1 MPKAPLLAIDTRMKS
16 LGLIGF
22 GQFGRLAASVLKA
35 HFDVLVSDTAPD
47 APAQA
52 SALGVGFGTLQDAA
66 TREIVVI
73 AVPVAAMRA
82 VIAEAAPHIRPDAL
96 VVDVG
101 SVKMLPA
108 TWMRELLPAHVDI
121 VATHPLFGPQSVAR
135 DGLPG
140 LRFVVCPVRGDR
152 HEEVAAFGR
161 SLGLAVTV
169 TTPEEH
175 DQEMAYVQ
183 ALTHLIGRS
192 LVNLGIPDER
202 LATQSYQHLLEL
214 CGLIGADTFELFQ
227 AIQTQNPY
235 APEVVKAFVAQAQ
248 SLLDEVKAAA
258 SPS

>member
-1 MPKAPLLAIDTRMKS
+1 MKS

-22 GQFGRLAASVLKA
+22 GQFGQLAAGVLKA
-35 HFDVLVSDTAPD
+35 RFDVLVADKAAD
-47 APAQA
+47 AEARA
-52 SALGVGFGTLQDAA
+52 VALGVGFGTLEAA
-66 TREIVVI
+66 AAREVVVV
-73 AVPVAAMRA
+73 AVPVPAMRQVFA
-82 VIAEAAPHIRPDAL
+82 AIAPHLKPGAL

-101 SVKMLPA
+101 SVKVLPA
-108 TWMRELLPAHVDI
+108 RWMTELLPDSVDI

-140 LRFVVCPVRGDR
+140 LRFVVCPIRGDG
-152 HEEVAAFGR
+152 HEKVAAYGR
-161 SLGLAVTV
+161 ELGLAVTV

-214 CGLIGADTFELFQ
+214 CGLIGADTFELFT

-235 APEVVKAFVAQAQ
+235 APDVVRAFVAQAQ
-248 SLLDEVKAAA
+248 DLLEKVETAPR
-258 SPS
+258 PS

>member
-1 MPKAPLLAIDTRMKS
+1 MKR

-22 GQFGRLAASVLKA
+22 GQFGQLAAGILKD
-35 HFDVLVSDTAPD
+35 HFDVLVSDPAPD
-47 APAQA
+47 APGRAR
-52 SALGVGFGTLQDAA
+52 ALGVGFGAVEDAA
-66 TREIVVI
+66 ARDVV
-73 AVPVAAMRA
+73 VVAAPVPAMRSVFA
-82 VIAEAAPHIRPDAL
+82 AIAPHVRPGAL
-96 VVDVG
+96 VLDVG

-108 TWMRELLPAHVDI
+108 QWMRELLPEHVDL

-140 LRFVVCPVRGDR
+140 LRFVVCPIRGDR
-152 HEEVAAFGR
+152 HEKVAAFGR
-161 SLGLAVTV
+161 ELGLAVTV

-175 DQEMAYVQ
+175 DEEMAYVQ

-214 CGLIGADTFELFQ
+214 CGLIGADTFELFT

-235 APEVVKAFVAQAQ
+235 APKVVRAFVDQAQ
-248 SLLDEVKAAA
+248 DLLAQVEKAPR
-258 SPS
+258 PS

>member
-1 MPKAPLLAIDTRMKS
+1 MKS

-22 GQFGRLAASVLKA
+22 GQFGQLAAGVLKD
-35 HFDVLVSDTAPD
+35 HFDVLVSDRAPG
-47 APAQA
+47 AAGKA
-52 SALGVGFGTLQDAA
+52 AALGVGFGSVEEAA
-66 TREIVVI
+66 SREIVVV
-73 AVPVAAMRA
+73 AVPVVAMREVFTA
-82 VIAEAAPHIRPDAL
+82 MAPHLKPGAL

-101 SVKMLPA
+101 SVKVLPA
-108 TWMRELLPAHVDI
+108 RWMTELLPAHVEI

-152 HEEVAAFGR
+152 YEKVAAFGR

-175 DQEMAYVQ
+175 DREMAYVQ

-214 CGLIGADTFELFQ
+214 CGLIGADTFELFK

-235 APEVVKAFVAQAQ
+235 APEVVDAFVREAR
-248 SLLDEVKAAA
+248 SLLDQVKT
-258 SPS
+258 

>member
-1 MPKAPLLAIDTRMKS
+1 MKT

-22 GQFGRLAASVLKA
+22 GQFGELAAAVLKD
-35 HFDVLVSDTAPD
+35 HFDVLVADTAGD
-47 APAQA
+47 APGRAA
-52 SALGVGFGTLQDAA
+52 DLGVAFGSLEDAA
-66 TREIVVI
+66 AREIVVV
-73 AVPVAAMRA
+73 AVPVPAMRQA
-82 VIAEAAPHIRPDAL
+82 FATIAPHLQPGAL
-96 VVDVG
+96 VIDVG
-101 SVKMLPA
+101 SVKMLPVQ
-108 TWMRELLPAHVDI
+108 WMTELLPEHVEI

-152 HEEVAAFGR
+152 HEKVAAFGR

-169 TTPEEH
+169 TTPQEH
-175 DQEMAYVQ
+175 DEEMAYVQ

-214 CGLIGADTFELFQ
+214 CGLIGADTFELFT

-235 APEVVKAFVAQAQ
+235 ASQVVNKFVEEAK
-248 SLLDEVKAAA
+248 SLLDRVEA
-258 SPS
+258 SRA